1 MGERGGEGG
10 GLLTS
15 PETAKAQTAECR
27 LRGRVGAASGVG
39 VCARAGQGRDCR
51 MQIAGSRWRRVWAL
65 GWASGVREE
74 WRPLHN

>member
-27 LRGRVGAASGVG
+27 LRGRVGAAS
-39 VCARAGQGRDCR
+39 RATLDERGGRERCEHEKK
-51 MQIAGSRWRRVWAL
+51 GRV
-65 GWASGVREE
+65 
-74 WRPLHN
+74 